1 MKKFKYVLG
10 VTFFLIIGLLIISYI
25 INAQVKTSTKSQ
37 IKKIN
42 EIGKVDAII
51 VLGASVRADGS
62 LSPMLKDR
70 LDVGIEAYNS
80 GMSTKIIMSGDYQE
94 GEYDEVT
101 AMQKYALENNV
112 VNEDILLDKE
122 GFSTYESIYRA
133 KEKFGFKKIA
143 VVTQEYHLYRALY
156 IANKIGIQ
164 AYGIDATKEIYN
176 GQKYRDVREYLARI
190 KDFFQVFIN
199 YEIKK

>member
-10 VTFFLIIGLLIISYI
+10 VSFFLIIGLLIISYI
-25 INAQVKTSTKSQ
+25 INVQVKSSTKGQ

-70 LDVGIEAYNS
+70 LVVGIDAYNS
-80 GMSTKIIMSGDYQE
+80 GLANKIVMSGDYQE

-101 AMQKYALENNV
+101 AMQKYALENNIPV
-112 VNEDILLDKE
+112 ENIMLDKE
-122 GFSTYESIYRA
+122 GFSTYESMYRA
-133 KEKFGFKKIA
+133 KKHFGFKRVAI
-143 VVTQEYHLYRALY
+143 VTQEYHLYRALY
-156 IANKIGIQ
+156 IANEIGLQ
-164 AYGIDATKEIYN
+164 AYGIDATEEIYS
-176 GQKYRDVREYLARI
+176 GQKYRDIREYLARI